1 MLHVVLIDDEMP
13 ALSELAYIIENSGLA
28 EVTGRFTDS
37 VEGLLFVQNTEPD
50 IVFLDINMPQMNGL
64 KLAEA
69 IGGLNLS
76 TAIVFATAYD
86 EHALEAFEKD
96 AIDYILK
103 PYEEE
108 RVKKVLRKVEARRHK
123 DSHTEDRPQKA
134 VARLPIPLGDKIIFI
149 PVKDIL
155 FCKVEENTVYVHT
168 EDGAYQMTESLSKI
182 EAKLPANLF
191 FKTHRAYIVNLK
203 KVKEVSPYFNHTLM
217 IQFDGSNEEVPVS
230 RSNVK
235 SFKKRLNI

>member
-86 EHALEAFEKD
+86 EHALE
-96 AIDYILK
+96 
-103 PYEEE
+103 P
-108 RVKKVLRKVEARRHK
+108 
-123 DSHTEDRPQKA
+123 
-134 VARLPIPLGDKIIFI
+134 
-149 PVKDIL
+149 
-155 FCKVEENTVYVHT
+155 
-168 EDGAYQMTESLSKI
+168 
-182 EAKLPANLF
+182 
-191 FKTHRAYIVNLK
+191 LK
-203 KVKEVSPYFNHTLM
+203 KMPLITF
-217 IQFDGSNEEVPVS
+217 
-230 RSNVK
+230 
-235 SFKKRLNI
+235 